1 MRVRF
6 ILPVVALAALSCL
19 GTACS
24 SDAGDEDG
32 GSSSSGAA
40 PSTGGATGSGS
51 TGSGS
56 ATASDGGSG
65 AGANTS
71 GGAASGGA
79 NGTGSTA
86 TSGGATGSGSAA
98 ASGGTG
104 GAPPGAPGTV
114 ALSDVCAREDST
126 NAWGPFERNGSNGEE
141 GENDGGPLTLGG
153 TIYAQGFGVH
163 APSDLGF
170 DLSGGCTTLTA
181 TVGIDDEM
189 RSNGSVRFEVWGDG
203 ELLFQSEALTGSSA
217 PLPIEVDVSG
227 VSELRLVANDDGGNG
242 SDHADWTNVM
252 VECAAAPQADCAP
265 ETPAIVAPAGYHLVW
280 SDEFDV
286 DGAPSSVNWSFEE
299 GFVRN
304 EEAQWYQADNAS
316 VKAGY
321 LIIEGRREQK
331 PNPNYNPNATG
342 GNAWKQTR
350 QYAEYTSSS
359 LHSRGKQ
366 SFQYGRFEM
375 RARLVATQGL
385 WPAFWT
391 LGVAGEWPSCGE
403 IDILEYY
410 NSRVHANVA
419 TGTTTQWQAKWDSA
433 NRLVSSFNDDDW
445 DRKFHVWRM
454 DWDDQTIK
462 LYLDDV
468 EMNSTNLA
476 DMLNPNG
483 ESPFRQAH
491 YILVNLAIGGPN
503 GGDPSNTAF
512 PTRYEVDYVRVF
524 QKD

>member
-1 MRVRF
+1 MRSRF
-6 ILPVVALAALSCL
+6 ILTVVALVALGSVS
-19 GTACS
+19 TACS
-24 SDAGDEDG
+24 SDSGDDEG
-32 GSSSSGAA
+32 GSSSSGAG
-40 PSTGGATGSGS
+40 PSTGGATGSG
-51 TGSGS
+51 
-56 ATASDGGSG
+56 ASGSG
-65 AGANTS
+65 A
-71 GGAASGGA
+71 AATIGGA
-79 NGTGSTA
+79 NGSGASVGTGGA
-86 TSGGATGSGSAA
+86 TSGGATGSGAATASGSANGSGA
-98 ASGGTG
+98 TTAGGGSGGTT
-104 GAPPGAPGTV
+104 GAPGTV

-126 NAWGPFERNGSNGEE
+126 NAWGPFEQNGSNGEE
-141 GENDGGPLTLGG
+141 GARDGGPLTLGG

-170 DLSGGCTTLTA
+170 DLGGGCSTLTA

-203 ELLFQSEALTGSSA
+203 ERLFQSEALTGNSA

-227 VSELRLVANDDGGNG
+227 VSELRLVANEDGSNG
-242 SDHADWTNVM
+242 SDHADWAQVNVA
-252 VECAAAPQADCAP
+252 CDAAPPTDCAP
-265 ETPAIVAPAGYHLVW
+265 NTPPIVAPAGYHLVW

-286 DGAPSSVNWSFEE
+286 DGAPNSDNWSFEQ

-304 EEAQWYQADNAS
+304 EEAQWYQPDNAS
-316 VKAGY
+316 VQAGC

-331 PNPNYNPNATG
+331 ANPNYNPNATG

-350 QYAEYTSSS
+350 EFAEYTSSS

-366 SFQYGRFEM
+366 SFRYGRYEM
-375 RARLVATQGL
+375 RGRIVATQGL

-454 DWDDQTIK
+454 DWDAQTIK

-483 ESPFRQAH
+483 ESPFQQEH

-524 QKD
+524 QKN